1 MNELVYLK
9 NDEAVCSSLLVAEK
23 FEKRHADVMRAI
35 DNLVEN
41 DSTQNCVQCFKRGT
55 YKDSTGKSNKMY
67 VMNRDGFT
75 FLVMGFTGKKANEWK
90 WQYIKAFNQMEKFIR
105 EKQTKIWIETRK
117 AGKLT
122 RKAETDTIKNLVE
135 YAKAQGSQHADKL
148 YMTYSKLANKMA
160 GVSKRD
166 EATVM
171 QLNNLSLMEHQ
182 ILDDN
187 RFLVMGND
195 YQERKAFTGT
205 VAYIP
210 YLDNAEITED
220 GTVISGKISINYVD
234 APNIFPVSWNNG
246 KVTECIFVFPHT
258 IARKKYVQ
266 LQSHLL
272 ENGKYVIKNTVLRCD
287 SGSQE
292 GTELPEK
299 EWKQL
304 KPFKELAKEVRTG
317 SSEAQFVIDRLNIT
331 NNADENNPM
340 GVAIFANAI
349 DTLKKLD
356 IEYDSYCNE
365 FELGRKRIFVRP
377 EMLTNADG
385 TPAFDPDDSVF
396 YALPED
402 DANGEGLLKEIDMS
416 LRAEQHSKAIND
428 DLNYL
433 SLKCG
438 FGTDRYQ
445 FGATGAKT
453 ATEIISENSDM
464 YRMIK
469 KHEILLEDALRQLIQ
484 IIIRLGMIL
493 GNTLNPECEIT
504 IDFDD
509 SIIEDKETERSRDRQ
524 DVSMGVMSLAEYR
537 AKWYG
542 ESEEDAAKNLPEQNQ
557 VME

>member
-1 MNELVYLK
+1 MNIFNYFKKAGIDTVDASFYRKIAEWVSWYEGNVRNFSFYKVYGG
-9 NDEAVCSSLLVAEK
+9 
-23 FEKRHADVMRAI
+23 
-35 DNLVEN
+35 
-41 DSTQNCVQCFKRGT
+41 RGT
-55 YKDSTGKSNKMY
+55 YKRCRRKS
-67 VMNRDGFT
+67 
-75 FLVMGFTGKKANEWK
+75 MGMAKKLSEDIADLLLNE
-90 WQYIKAFNQMEKFIR
+90 R
-105 EKQTKIWIETRK
+105 V
-117 AGKLT
+117 
-122 RKAETDTIKNLVE
+122 TITL
-135 YAKAQGSQHADKL
+135 D
-148 YMTYSKLANKMA
+148 
-160 GVSKRD
+160 D
-166 EATVM
+166 EATHNFV
-171 QLNNLSLMEHQ
+171 HQ
-182 ILDDN
+182 VLDDN

-210 YLDNAEITED
+210 YLANAEITEE

-246 KVTECIFVFPHT
+246 KVTECIFAFPH
-258 IARKKYVQ
+258 IVARKKYVQ

-272 ENGKYVIKNTVLRCD
+272 ENGEYVIKNTVLRCA

-396 YALPED
+396 YALPDD

-542 ESEEDAAKNLPEQNQ
+542 ESEEDAAKRLPEQNQ

>member
-1 MNELVYLK
+1 MNIFNYFKKAGIDTIDASFYRKIAEWVSWYEGNVRNFSFYKVYGG
-9 NDEAVCSSLLVAEK
+9 
-23 FEKRHADVMRAI
+23 
-35 DNLVEN
+35 
-41 DSTQNCVQCFKRGT
+41 RGT
-55 YKDSTGKSNKMY
+55 YKRCRRKS
-67 VMNRDGFT
+67 
-75 FLVMGFTGKKANEWK
+75 MGMAKKLSEDIADLLLNE
-90 WQYIKAFNQMEKFIR
+90 R
-105 EKQTKIWIETRK
+105 V
-117 AGKLT
+117 
-122 RKAETDTIKNLVE
+122 TITL
-135 YAKAQGSQHADKL
+135 D
-148 YMTYSKLANKMA
+148 
-160 GVSKRD
+160 D
-166 EATVM
+166 EATHNFV
-171 QLNNLSLMEHQ
+171 HQ

-210 YLDNAEITED
+210 YLDNSEITEE

-272 ENGKYVIKNTVLRCD
+272 ENGEYVIKNTVLRCD

-304 KPFKELAKEVRTG
+304 KPFKELAKEARTG

-331 NNADENNPM
+331 NNADKNNPM

-445 FGATGAKT
+445 FGVTGAKT

>member
-1 MNELVYLK
+1 MNIFSYFRKKGIDTVDASFYRK
-9 NDEAVCSSLLVAEK
+9 IDEWISWYNSNVRQFTFYKV
-23 FEKRHADVMRAI
+23 
-35 DNLVEN
+35 N
-41 DSTQNCVQCFKRGT
+41 TGRGT
-55 YKDSTGKSNKMY
+55 
-67 VMNRDGFT
+67 
-75 FLVMGFTGKKANEWK
+75 
-90 WQYIKAFNQMEKFIR
+90 
-105 EKQTKIWIETRK
+105 
-117 AGKLT
+117 
-122 RKAETDTIKNLVE
+122 
-135 YAKAQGSQHADKL
+135 
-148 YMTYSKLANKMA
+148 
-160 GVSKRD
+160 SKRCRRKSMGMAKKLSEDIADLLLNERVMITLED
-166 EATVM
+166 ETTQEFVRKV
-171 QLNNLSLMEHQ
+171 LDNNH
-182 ILDDN
+182 
-187 RFLVMGND
+187 FLVMGND

-210 YLDNAEITED
+210 YLANAEITEE

-246 KVTECIFVFPHT
+246 KVTECIFTFPHT

-272 ENGKYVIKNTVLRCD
+272 ENGEYVIKNTVLRCD

-304 KPFKELAKEVRTG
+304 NPFKELAKEVRTG

-484 IIIRLGMIL
+484 IIIRLGTIL

>member
-1 MNELVYLK
+1 MGMAKKLSEDIADLLLNERV
-9 NDEAVCSSLLVAEK
+9 
-23 FEKRHADVMRAI
+23 
-35 DNLVEN
+35 
-41 DSTQNCVQCFKRGT
+41 
-55 YKDSTGKSNKMY
+55 
-67 VMNRDGFT
+67 
-75 FLVMGFTGKKANEWK
+75 
-90 WQYIKAFNQMEKFIR
+90 
-105 EKQTKIWIETRK
+105 
-117 AGKLT
+117 
-122 RKAETDTIKNLVE
+122 TITL
-135 YAKAQGSQHADKL
+135 D
-148 YMTYSKLANKMA
+148 
-160 GVSKRD
+160 D
-166 EATVM
+166 EATHNFV
-171 QLNNLSLMEHQ
+171 HQ

-210 YLDNAEITED
+210 YLDNAEITEE

-246 KVTECIFVFPHT
+246 KVTECIFTFPHT

-272 ENGKYVIKNTVLRCD
+272 ENGEYVIKNTVLRCD

-299 EWKQL
+299 KWKQL

-317 SSEAQFVIDRLNIT
+317 FSEPQFVIDRLNIT

-385 TPAFDPDDSVF
+385 TPAFDPGDSVF
-396 YALPED
+396 YALPDD

-524 DVSMGVMSLAEYR
+524 DVSMGVMSLVEYR

>member
-1 MNELVYLK
+1 MGMAKKLSEDIADLLLNERV
-9 NDEAVCSSLLVAEK
+9 
-23 FEKRHADVMRAI
+23 
-35 DNLVEN
+35 
-41 DSTQNCVQCFKRGT
+41 
-55 YKDSTGKSNKMY
+55 
-67 VMNRDGFT
+67 
-75 FLVMGFTGKKANEWK
+75 
-90 WQYIKAFNQMEKFIR
+90 
-105 EKQTKIWIETRK
+105 
-117 AGKLT
+117 
-122 RKAETDTIKNLVE
+122 TITL
-135 YAKAQGSQHADKL
+135 D
-148 YMTYSKLANKMA
+148 
-160 GVSKRD
+160 D
-166 EATVM
+166 EATHNFV
-171 QLNNLSLMEHQ
+171 HQ

-210 YLDNAEITED
+210 YLDNAEITEE

-246 KVTECIFVFPHT
+246 KVTECIFTFPHT

-272 ENGKYVIKNTVLRCD
+272 ENGEYVIKNTVLRCD

-317 SSEAQFVIDRLNIT
+317 FSEPQFVIDRLNIT

-385 TPAFDPDDSVF
+385 TPAFDPGDSVF
-396 YALPED
+396 YALPDD